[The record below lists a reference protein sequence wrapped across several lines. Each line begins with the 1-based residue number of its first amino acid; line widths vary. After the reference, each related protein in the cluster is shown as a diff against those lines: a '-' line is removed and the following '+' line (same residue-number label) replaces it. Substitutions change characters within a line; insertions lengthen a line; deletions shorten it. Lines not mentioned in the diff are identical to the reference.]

1 MHKNWN
7 LVVCTGLLF
16 AATTSALADFAG
28 QPILGPIA
36 NLSSV
41 NGNTN
46 GASDD
51 NDGFDSGGHFFFIWE
66 GGDDVWL
73 LNWLGGDM
81 TVTLTNTGGGADND
95 LFVYSPGSLDSTG
108 DYSTFPGNMPDVVTI
123 PGAAAG
129 QYYINIDTPA
139 FFEGPYNLTI
149 TPEPGSLALLGIGG
163 LALIKRIRRRA

>member
-7 LVVCTGLLF
+7 LVACAALLL
-16 AATTSALADFAG
+16 AASSTALADFAG

-46 GASDD
+46 GAADD

-73 LNWLGGDM
+73 LNWLGGDR
-81 TVTLTNTGGGADND
+81 TVTLTNTGGGDND
-95 LFVYSPGSLDSTG
+95 LFVYSPGSYDSTG
-108 DYSTFPGNMPDVVTI
+108 DYSPLPGNLPDVVTI

-129 QYYINIDTPA
+129 QYYINVDTSIFA
-139 FFEGPYNLTI
+139 EGPYNLTI
-149 TPEPGSLALLGIGG
+149 TPEPGSLALLGIGA
-163 LALIKRIRRRA
+163 LALVVRTRRRS